1 MIRLHLIFVALM
13 AAVSALTLS
22 GADRPQH
29 NFLFVVDSS
38 LSMTQHKAAA
48 IKLVRNVIAS
58 KFDDQIEPG
67 DSIDVWTYDTENNLL
82 GFPPQI
88 WQPTDA
94 ARISDAIAEYLGKYR
109 FKGSSDFGQ
118 VATDLTML
126 VPQTKGMLIVV
137 ITDGE
142 KPFSGINRDLEINEY
157 LSKKGKLGASNGP
170 LLVSLAAING
180 DIRTWTTYFGTGVV
194 DLATL
199 PERTKRTATVAQTKP
214 QAPPKAQP
222 VQKPA
227 PKAQHPP
234 IPSTPIEG
242 QQFVFNFPP
251 GARVTPLDTPANKST
266 RLDKPF
272 DISDAIKN
280 VRATNPAP
288 TLAELAASI
297 LAKKAANSNAPI
309 ANAVVPTNRTIVQTA
324 DSAKPATV
332 PSGTNAAKSLL
343 VAEAKAPETN
353 RPAVTNVALVVSTNK
368 TTNVAM
374 VAAKIDT
381 VISNAPNESVSKP
394 VVASTVPKVSATS
407 STNINHP
414 GTWRRAM
421 YVSAITGVC
430 CVGMGI
436 LLVIRKFRRP
446 SQSIISRSLLQR

>member
-1 MIRLHLIFVALM
+1 MIRLHLIFVALT

-38 LSMTQHKAAA
+38 LSMSQHKAAA

-180 DIRTWTTYFGTGVV
+180 DIRTWTTYFGTGAV

-251 GARVTPLDTPANKST
+251 GARVTPLNSPANKST

-297 LAKKAANSNAPI
+297 LAKKAAAYSNASVTNAAI
-309 ANAVVPTNRTIVQTA
+309 ATNRTIVQTV
-324 DSAKPATV
+324 DSA
-332 PSGTNAAKSLL
+332 
-343 VAEAKAPETN
+343 
-353 RPAVTNVALVVSTNK
+353 
-368 TTNVAM
+368 
-374 VAAKIDT
+374 
-381 VISNAPNESVSKP
+381 
-394 VVASTVPKVSATS
+394 
-407 STNINHP
+407 
-414 GTWRRAM
+414 
-421 YVSAITGVC
+421 
-430 CVGMGI
+430 
-436 LLVIRKFRRP
+436 
-446 SQSIISRSLLQR
+446 